1 MFSISH
7 DHALFDK
14 YSLPTTTDYPVP
26 TNRTVVS
33 VNKNGSPASYFENDV
48 WDFNDLFNTTKAS
61 KSLYTL
67 AFQSAKHNPKLLSE
81 LKQRMYWLIWGGKG
95 ALLSVEG
102 ADTFRKIESLKLVQH
117 CAEHTLRMFFD
128 TSIDS
133 FGYLNSE
140 IVFSQLVESLKGQ
153 AEKTIE
159 LKLNALSVLTQ
170 VNQYFPEPHRFQIP
184 YQEGQAARSLA
195 KKIAGYGKGH
205 HPTVIPVIYEQY
217 LSRIINDVESAYT
230 EFLNGRDFDGDV
242 ESEYN
247 ALVASIDSGAEVKA
261 LYQELTAGVDIKE
274 KAQLNKLSESELV
287 NDFMEKAKDGVE
299 AIYRNQAHRSVLEA
313 YKKENPLLDV
323 KEYAKRNGITER
335 QAVNAFNV
343 IRGACFG
350 ACSAF
355 TGMRNSELTQID
367 STSYQEVDIDGIT
380 LCTMRSWTNK
390 LEKLARED
398 TWACAPICEKAL
410 LVLSVLNDH
419 YRSESGD
426 IHFAPRFTF
435 DGSGGRGDN
444 IKRQLKDIA
453 LNTTNLRNQWRF
465 YGKHLDIRYIPD
477 EMDELYNLLT
487 PVVPKSYYPI
497 KDNGSGEL
505 YWHVSTHSLRRTF
518 AHFVVGHGLVSLAS
532 LKHQFKHINL
542 SMTAIYASHSE
553 VLTLMGVQKP
563 AEIKKQ
569 IEEQYNAQHHDYM
582 KDIIEHP
589 EEQSG
594 GYIQSFEGDRVKS
607 FAEFNELVSKT
618 KGANK
623 STGFGTCF
631 AGDSC
636 SMNHLFESSKC
647 VGRDCENLNVNKREA
662 ENWVRRREGC
672 IAKIEKMK
680 EMDLFNKSS
689 LATQLSDIRAA
700 EKVMSDHG
708 IEFDKYRVE
717 V

>member
-14 YSLPTTTDYPVP
+14 YSLPTNTNYPLP

-33 VNKNGSPASYFENDV
+33 VRKDGSPTSYFEDDE
-48 WDFNDLFNTTKAS
+48 WDFNDLFNTTKAKQS
-61 KSLYTL
+61 NYKLT
-67 AFQSAKHNPKLLSE
+67 FQSAKYNSKLLIE

-95 ALLSVEG
+95 VLLSVEG
-102 ADTFRKIESLKLVQH
+102 AGTFRKIEHLKELQKKN
-117 CAEHTLRMFFD
+117 EPLLRMFYS

-133 FGYLNSE
+133 FGYLNNE

-153 AEKTIE
+153 AEGTIAK
-159 LKLNALSVLTQ
+159 KLDGLSVLTQ
-170 VNQYFPEPHRFQIP
+170 VNQYFPESQRFQIP
-184 YQEGQAARSLA
+184 YQEGQTARSLA
-195 KKIAGYGKGH
+195 KKIAGSGRGH
-205 HPTVIPVIYEQY
+205 YPTVIPVIYEQY
-217 LSRIINDVESAYT
+217 LSRVIKGVESAYA
-230 EFLNGRDFDGDV
+230 EFLNGRDFDNDV

-247 ALVASIDSGAEVKA
+247 VMVASIDSGAEVKA
-261 LYQELTAGVDIKE
+261 LYQEMTADVDIKE

-323 KEYAKRNGITER
+323 KEYAKSNGITER

-355 TGMRNSELTQID
+355 TGMRISELTQID

-426 IHFAPRFTF
+426 IHLAPRFRF
-435 DGSGGRGDN
+435 VGLGGSGDN
-444 IKRQLKDIA
+444 IKSQQKDTV
-453 LNTTNLRNQWRF
+453 LNTGRLYELWNL
-465 YGKHLDIRYIPD
+465 YSKHLDIRYIPD
-477 EMDELYNLLT
+477 EMDELYNLLN
-487 PVVPKSYYPI
+487 PVVPERSYPI
-497 KDNGSGEL
+497 KENGSGEL
-505 YWHVSTHSLRRTF
+505 NWHFSTHSLRRTF

-553 VLTLMGVQKP
+553 ILTLMGIQKP

-582 KDIIEHP
+582 KNIIEHP

-594 GYIQSFEGDRVKS
+594 GYIQSFEGDGVKS
-607 FAEFNELVSKT
+607 SAEFNELVSKT

-631 AGDSC
+631 AGNSC

-647 VGRDCENLNVNKREA
+647 VGRDCENLNVNKSEA